1 MPAKVFRAFV
11 GSLPWSVTSDQLRSM
26 FSRIGP
32 VTDAVVLT
40 DKQTGKSKG
49 YGFVEMASE
58 AELKAAIAKFNG
70 YEMQGRTIVVNA
82 AEPKSPKTLFMG

>member
-1 MPAKVFRAFV
+1 MNKSARRAFV
-11 GSLPWSVTSDQLRSM
+11 GSLPWSVTSEQLKLL
-26 FSRIGP
+26 FSRIGT

-49 YGFVEMASE
+49 YGFVEMST
-58 AELKAAIAKFNG
+58 AEELQAAIDKFNG
-70 YEMQGRTIVVNA
+70 YEIQGRTLVVNA

>member
-1 MPAKVFRAFV
+1 MGTVV
-11 GSLPWSVTSDQLRSM
+11 
-26 FSRIGP
+26 
-32 VTDAVVLT
+32 DAVVLT

-49 YGFVEMASE
+49 FGFVEMSS
-58 AELKAAIAKFNG
+58 AEELSAAIAKFNG

>member
-1 MPAKVFRAFV
+1 MIKKTLRAFV
-11 GSLPWSVTSDQLRSM
+11 GSLPWSVTSEQLKMM
-26 FSRIGP
+26 FSRVGT

-40 DKQTGKSKG
+40 DKQSGKSKG
-49 YGFVEMASE
+49 FGFVEMSN
-58 AELKAAIAKFNG
+58 AEELQAAIAKFNG